1 MQKQDGEMAIVAD
14 DDGAMTSIANDDRSK
29 IQQYHW
35 QTDVFNNMD
44 IDEVHKKWSLQLFQS
59 TLKKKYFIINRIT
72 QKLRLL
78 LIYLQVQHENQD
90 DQPTME
96 ENDLRIIATE
106 PTSSD
111 ITSIVTDD
119 NEHVNGS

>member
-1 MQKQDGEMAIVAD
+1 MAIVDDDDAATTSIAD
-14 DDGAMTSIANDDRSK
+14 DDRSE

-35 QTDVFNNMD
+35 QTDIFNNMD

-59 TLKKKYFIINRIT
+59 TLEKNYLYYKWHYSETKTVANIFIGAAWKSRWST
-72 QKLRLL
+72 R
-78 LIYLQVQHENQD
+78 
-90 DQPTME
+90 ME

-106 PTSSD
+106 PTSLD
-111 ITSIVTDD
+111 ITSVITDD

>member
-1 MQKQDGEMAIVAD
+1 MISS
-14 DDGAMTSIANDDRSK
+14 TIS
-29 IQQYHW
+29 
-35 QTDVFNNMD
+35 
-44 IDEVHKKWSLQLFQS
+44 VHTEKNIC
-59 TLKKKYFIINRIT
+59 IINDIT

-96 ENDLRIIATE
+96 ENDLRIITTE

-119 NEHVNGS
+119 NEHVNDS